1 MICKN
6 CGMDNA
12 DNVQFCSNCG
22 ASTQQAPAPAYSAQ
36 NGNNGAPTYV
46 NVQVPSDTNNLVSIG
61 AYVGMWFAMCVPILN
76 IVMMIIWGTSGNKSK
91 KNFVL
96 AYLLMIAIS
105 VGITILVSL
114 IISLIFGAS
123 CVALTAEMAQQY
135 ESELQTMIFSM
146 L

>member
-22 ASTQQAPAPAYSAQ
+22 ASTQQNPAPTYNNAQ
-36 NGNNGAPTYV
+36 NGGPTYV
-46 NVQVPSDTNNLVSIG
+46 NVQVPSDTSNLVSIG

-76 IVMMIIWGTSGNKSK
+76 IIMMIIWATSGNKSK

-96 AYLLMIAIS
+96 AYLVMIAIS
-105 VGITILVSL
+105 VGITIIASVV
-114 IISLIFGAS
+114 IFLLTG
-123 CVALTAEMAQQY
+123 VTMFALT
-135 ESELQTMIFSM
+135 SELETMIFSM

>member
-12 DNVQFCSNCG
+12 DNVQYCSNCG
-22 ASTQQAPAPAYSAQ
+22 ASTQQNPAPTYNNAQ
-36 NGNNGAPTYV
+36 NGNGGATYV

-76 IVMMIIWGTSGNKSK
+76 IVMMIIWATSGNKSK

-105 VGITILVSL
+105 VGITILVSVV
-114 IISLIFGAS
+114 IFLLTG
-123 CVALTAEMAQQY
+123 VTMFALT
-135 ESELQTMIFSM
+135 SELETMIFSM

>member
-22 ASTQQAPAPAYSAQ
+22 ASTQQAPAPAYNTQ

-46 NVQVPSDTNNLVSIG
+46 NVQVPSDTNNLISIG

-76 IVMMIIWGTSGNKSK
+76 IVMMIIWGTSGNRSK

-96 AYLLMIAIS
+96 AYLVMLAIS
-105 VGITILVSL
+105 VGITIITSV
-114 IISLIFGAS
+114 IIFLLTGVTMF
-123 CVALTAEMAQQY
+123 ALT
-135 ESELQTMIFSM
+135 SELETMIFSM

>member
-12 DNVQFCSNCG
+12 DNVQYCSNCG
-22 ASTQQAPAPAYSAQ
+22 ASTQQNPAPTYNNAQ
-36 NGNNGAPTYV
+36 NGNNGTPTYV

-76 IVMMIIWGTSGNKSK
+76 IVMMIIWATSGNKSK

-105 VGITILVSL
+105 VGITILVSVV
-114 IISLIFGAS
+114 IFLLTG
-123 CVALTAEMAQQY
+123 VTMFALT
-135 ESELQTMIFSM
+135 SELETMIFSM

>member
-22 ASTQQAPAPAYSAQ
+22 ASTQQNPAPAYNAQ

-76 IVMMIIWGTSGNKSK
+76 IVMMIIWGTSGNRSK

-105 VGITILVSL
+105 VGITILASV
-114 IISLIFGAS
+114 IIFLLTGVTMF
-123 CVALTAEMAQQY
+123 ALT
-135 ESELQTMIFSM
+135 SELETMIFSM

>member
-76 IVMMIIWGTSGNKSK
+76 IVMMIIWGTSGNRSK

-96 AYLLMIAIS
+96 AYLILIAIS
-105 VGITILVSL
+105 VGIA
-114 IISLIFGAS
+114 IIASVIIFLLTG
-123 CVALTAEMAQQY
+123 VTMFALT
-135 ESELQTMIFSM
+135 SELETMIFSM

>member
-22 ASTQQAPAPAYSAQ
+22 ASTQQAPAPAYNAQ

-76 IVMMIIWGTSGNKSK
+76 IVMMIIWGTSGNRSK

-96 AYLLMIAIS
+96 AYLIMIAIS
-105 VGITILVSL
+105 VGITIIASV
-114 IISLIFGAS
+114 LIFLLTG
-123 CVALTAEMAQQY
+123 VTMFALT
-135 ESELQTMIFSM
+135 SELETMIFSM

>member
-36 NGNNGAPTYV
+36 NGSNGAPTYV

-76 IVMMIIWGTSGNKSK
+76 IVMMIIWGTSGNRSK

-96 AYLLMIAIS
+96 AYLIMIAIS
-105 VGITILVSL
+105 VGITIIASV
-114 IISLIFGAS
+114 IIFLLTGVTMF
-123 CVALTAEMAQQY
+123 ALT
-135 ESELQTMIFSM
+135 SELETMIFSM

>member
-22 ASTQQAPAPAYSAQ
+22 ASTQQNPAPTYNNAQ
-36 NGNNGAPTYV
+36 NGGPTYV
-46 NVQVPSDTNNLVSIG
+46 NVQVPSDTDNYISIG
-61 AYVGMWFAMCVPILN
+61 GYVGMLLAECIPILN

-96 AYLLMIAIS
+96 AQLLIIAIS
-105 VGITILVSL
+105 VGVTILVSL

>member
-12 DNVQFCSNCG
+12 DNVQYCSNCG
-22 ASTQQAPAPAYSAQ
+22 ASTQQNPAPTYNAQ
-36 NGNNGAPTYV
+36 NGNGGATYV

-76 IVMMIIWGTSGNKSK
+76 IVMMIIWATSGNKSK

-105 VGITILVSL
+105 VGITIIASVV
-114 IISLIFGAS
+114 IFLLTG
-123 CVALTAEMAQQY
+123 VTMFALT
-135 ESELQTMIFSM
+135 SELETMIFSM

>member
-22 ASTQQAPAPAYSAQ
+22 TPTQQNTAPAYNANTAS
-36 NGNNGAPTYV
+36 NNGGATYV
-46 NVQVPSDTNNLVSIG
+46 NVQVPSDTSNLVSIG

-76 IVMMIIWGTSGNKSK
+76 IIMMIIWATSGNKSK

-96 AYLLMIAIS
+96 AYLILIAIS
-105 VGITILVSL
+105 VGITIIASVV
-114 IISLIFGAS
+114 IFLLTG
-123 CVALTAEMAQQY
+123 VTMFALA
-135 ESELQTMIFSM
+135 SELETMIFSM

>member
-76 IVMMIIWGTSGNKSK
+76 IVMMIIWGTSGNRSK

-96 AYLLMIAIS
+96 AYLIMIAIS
-105 VGITILVSL
+105 VGITIIASV
-114 IISLIFGAS
+114 IIFLLTGVTMF
-123 CVALTAEMAQQY
+123 ALT
-135 ESELQTMIFSM
+135 SELETMIFSM

>member
-22 ASTQQAPAPAYSAQ
+22 ASTQQNPAPTYNNAQ
-36 NGNNGAPTYV
+36 NGGPTYV
-46 NVQVPSDTNNLVSIG
+46 NVQVPSDTSNLVSIG

-76 IVMMIIWGTSGNKSK
+76 IIMMIIWATSGNKSK

-96 AYLLMIAIS
+96 AYLVMIAIS
-105 VGITILVSL
+105 VGITIVASVV
-114 IISLIFGAS
+114 IFLLTG
-123 CVALTAEMAQQY
+123 VTMFALT
-135 ESELQTMIFSM
+135 SELETMIFSM

>member
-22 ASTQQAPAPAYSAQ
+22 ASTQQNPAPTYNNAQ
-36 NGNNGAPTYV
+36 NGGPTYV
-46 NVQVPSDTNNLVSIG
+46 NVQVPSDTSNLVSIG

-76 IVMMIIWGTSGNKSK
+76 IIMMIIWATSGNKSK

-96 AYLLMIAIS
+96 AYLVMIAIS
-105 VGITILVSL
+105 VGITI
-114 IISLIFGAS
+114 IAS
-123 CVALTAEMAQQY
+123 VIMFLLTGVTMFALA
-135 ESELQTMIFSM
+135 SELETMIFSM

>member
-1 MICKN
+1 MLL
-6 CGMDNA
+6 A
-12 DNVQFCSNCG
+12 E
-22 ASTQQAPAPAYSAQ
+22 
-36 NGNNGAPTYV
+36 
-46 NVQVPSDTNNLVSIG
+46 
-61 AYVGMWFAMCVPILN
+61 CVPILN

-96 AYLLMIAIS
+96 AQLLIIAIS
-105 VGITILVSL
+105 VGVTILVSL

>member
-76 IVMMIIWGTSGNKSK
+76 IVMMIIWGTSGNRSK

-105 VGITILVSL
+105 VGITILASV
-114 IISLIFGAS
+114 IIFL
-123 CVALTAEMAQQY
+123 LTGVTMFAIT
-135 ESELQTMIFSM
+135 SELETMIFSM

>member
-22 ASTQQAPAPAYSAQ
+22 ASTQQNPAPTYNNAQ
-36 NGNNGAPTYV
+36 NGGATYV

-76 IVMMIIWGTSGNKSK
+76 IVMMIIWGTSGNRSK

-105 VGITILVSL
+105 VGITILASV
-114 IISLIFGAS
+114 IIFLLTGVTMF
-123 CVALTAEMAQQY
+123 ALT
-135 ESELQTMIFSM
+135 SELETMIFSM

>member
-1 MICKN
+1 
-6 CGMDNA
+6 MDNA

-46 NVQVPSDTNNLVSIG
+46 NVQVPSDTSNLVSIG

-76 IVMMIIWGTSGNKSK
+76 IIMMIVWATSGNKSK

-96 AYLLMIAIS
+96 AYLILIAIS
-105 VGITILVSL
+105 VGITIITSVV
-114 IISLIFGAS
+114 IFLLTG
-123 CVALTAEMAQQY
+123 VTMFALT
-135 ESELQTMIFSM
+135 SELETMIFSM

>member
-22 ASTQQAPAPAYSAQ
+22 ASTQQNPAPTYNNAQ
-36 NGNNGAPTYV
+36 NGGPTYV
-46 NVQVPSDTNNLVSIG
+46 NVQVPSDTSNLVSIG

-76 IVMMIIWGTSGNKSK
+76 IIMMIVWGTSGNKSK

-96 AYLLMIAIS
+96 AYLILIAIS
-105 VGITILVSL
+105 VGITIIASVV
-114 IISLIFGAS
+114 IFLLTG
-123 CVALTAEMAQQY
+123 VTMFALT
-135 ESELQTMIFSM
+135 SELETMIFSM

>member
-22 ASTQQAPAPAYSAQ
+22 ASTQQAPAPAYNAQ

-76 IVMMIIWGTSGNKSK
+76 IVMMIIWGTSGNRSK

-96 AYLLMIAIS
+96 AYLVMLAIS
-105 VGITILVSL
+105 VGITIITSV
-114 IISLIFGAS
+114 IIFLLTGVTMF
-123 CVALTAEMAQQY
+123 ALT
-135 ESELQTMIFSM
+135 SELETMIFSM

>member
-22 ASTQQAPAPAYSAQ
+22 ASTQQAPAPAYNSAQ

-96 AYLLMIAIS
+96 AYLVMIAIS
-105 VGITILVSL
+105 VGITIIASVV
-114 IISLIFGAS
+114 IFLLTG
-123 CVALTAEMAQQY
+123 VTMFALT
-135 ESELQTMIFSM
+135 SELETMIFSM

>member
-6 CGMDNA
+6 CGMNNA

-22 ASTQQAPAPAYSAQ
+22 ASTQQAPAPAYNAQ

-76 IVMMIIWGTSGNKSK
+76 IVMMIIWGTSGNRSK

-96 AYLLMIAIS
+96 AYLILIAIS
-105 VGITILVSL
+105 VGIA
-114 IISLIFGAS
+114 IIASVIIFLLTG
-123 CVALTAEMAQQY
+123 VTMFALT
-135 ESELQTMIFSM
+135 SELETMIFSM

>member
-76 IVMMIIWGTSGNKSK
+76 IVMMIIWGTSGNRSK

-96 AYLLMIAIS
+96 AYLVMIAIS
-105 VGITILVSL
+105 VGITIIASV
-114 IISLIFGAS
+114 IIFLLTGVTMF
-123 CVALTAEMAQQY
+123 ALT
-135 ESELQTMIFSM
+135 SELETMIFSM